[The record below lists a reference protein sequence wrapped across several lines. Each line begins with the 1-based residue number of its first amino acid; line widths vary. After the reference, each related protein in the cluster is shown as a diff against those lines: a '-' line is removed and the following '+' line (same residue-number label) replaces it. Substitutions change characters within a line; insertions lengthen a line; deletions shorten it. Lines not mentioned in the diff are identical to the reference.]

1 MAPSRIG
8 WGRKQMNTQLTN
20 GPVNFLL
27 YSSFL
32 WKKWSLNEKLVFVR
46 GPNDEDLSVFIS
58 KIIFSLH
65 PSFANPLRGILTC
78 HLLP

>member
-1 MAPSRIG
+1 MGKKADEYATHKWTCKFP
-8 WGRKQMNTQLTN
+8 
-20 GPVNFLL
+20 PLL
-27 YSSFL
+27 IFSL
-32 WKKWSLNEKLVFVR
+32 EKWLLNEKLVFVR